1 MILEQAQLEQIE
13 THIAEILPELIRR
26 NPKIARTIEGIL
38 AELFPRRDE
47 FARLLDELTA
57 HRVETA
63 ENFVHVRSEIHDVQ
77 DDLTIHRTESAQRF
91 DKIESE
97 LGDFRTE
104 TRERFGQ
111 VDRRFEQVD
120 QRFEQVDRRFEQ
132 VDRRFEQVDQ
142 RFDRVDQR
150 FDQVE
155 GRLGRVEGDLRIVK
169 RDVAQLKHGQEMILK
184 QLSGQ
189 EAWLRLTVGTL
200 RDEKGRTLEDMFA
213 AGLRHGLQDP
223 TITAES
229 IRLRQ
234 PLIDSEGVVFT
245 RRFETEVDLIAQNG
259 KLIVFEIKA
268 TGKISE
274 VDLFALKVDLM
285 KAQNPDKEVS
295 GVFICLGASAAIQ
308 ERCSERGLLWVG

>member
-1 MILEQAQLEQIE
+1 MILDQTQLKQIE
-13 THIAEILPELIRR
+13 DHIGEILPELIRR
-26 NPKIARTIEGIL
+26 NPQIARTIEGIL

-63 ENFVHVRSEIHDVQ
+63 ENFDRVRSEIHDVQ
-77 DDLTIHRTESAQRF
+77 DALAIHRMESAQRF
-91 DKIESE
+91 EQI
-97 LGDFRTE
+97 
-104 TRERFGQ
+104 
-111 VDRRFEQVD
+111 DRRFEQVD
-120 QRFEQVDRRFEQ
+120 Q
-132 VDRRFEQVDQ
+132 RFEQVDQ

-150 FDQVE
+150 FDRVDQRFDRVE
-155 GRLGRVEGDLRIVK
+155 GRLDRVEGDLRIVK

-189 EAWLRLTVGTL
+189 DAWLRLTVGDL

-213 AGLRHGLQDP
+213 AGLRHGLQDQS
-223 TITAES
+223 ISAES

-245 RRFETEVDLIAQNG
+245 RRFETEVDIIAQNG

-268 TGKISE
+268 TAKVSE
-274 VDLFALKVDLM
+274 VDLFALKVELV
-285 KAQNPDKEVS
+285 KAQQPDKEVS

-308 ERCSERGLLWVG
+308 ERCRERGLAWAG